1 MPELRDTLR
10 SAWRLYRHPRVLVM
24 LFLGFSAGLPY
35 LLVFSTLSAWLADAD
50 VDRAAI
56 GYFSWVGI
64 LFSIKVFWA
73 PVVDRLKLP
82 LLGRLLGQR
91 RSWMLLAQVGIGL
104 SLAAMALVE
113 PVGHLERFAQLALLV
128 AFCSATQDI
137 CIDAYRIDSADESF
151 QGAMAATYILGYR
164 VAMLVAG
171 AGAFYIA
178 SYDSWNGAY
187 HAMAWLMGVGVITTL
202 IIREPDTPPRQ
213 SFGRQPAQWLE
224 TALIAPFRD
233 FFSRYGALALGL
245 LALVAIYR
253 ISDIT
258 MGVMANPFYLDIG
271 YTKNE
276 IATVAKFFGFFMT
289 ILGSA
294 VGGLAVLRWGLG
306 RSMLVGAVGVAATN
320 MLFAVMAA
328 YSPVTPL
335 PILPVLGLPLDPEQV
350 RWGALAWLAAVI
362 SADNLFGGFSN
373 VALIAFMSS
382 LTNRNFSATQFAI
395 FSSLMTLPGKFIG
408 GFSGEVV
415 KAAGYPVFFNYAAL
429 LGVPAILLTLWWI
442 RRRYPP
448 APRADR
454 D

>member
-1 MPELRDTLR
+1 MPDLRETLW
-10 SAWRLYRHPRVLVM
+10 SAWRLYSHPRVLVM

-91 RSWMLLAQVGIGL
+91 RSWLLLAQVGIGL
-104 SLAAMALVE
+104 SLSAMALVE

-187 HAMAWLMGVGVITTL
+187 QVMAWLMGVGVLTTL
-202 IIREPDTPPRQ
+202 VIREPDTPPRQ
-213 SFGRQPAQWLE
+213 SFGRAPGQWLE

-233 FFSRYGALALGL
+233 FFSRYGLLALGL
-245 LALVAIYR
+245 LGLVAVYR

-320 MLFAVMAA
+320 VLFAVMAT
-328 YSPVTPL
+328 YSPVTQ
-335 PILPVLGLPLDPEQV
+335 VAVEPEQV
-350 RWGALAWLAAVI
+350 RWLALTWLAAVI
-362 SADNLFGGFSN
+362 SADNLFGGFAN

-382 LTNRNFSATQFAI
+382 LTNRNFSATQFAL

-415 KAAGYPVFFNYAAL
+415 KAAGYPIFFNYAAL
-429 LGVPAILLTLWWI
+429 LGVPAILLTLWWMQ
-442 RRRYPP
+442 RRRSA
-448 APRADR
+448 APETDR
-454 D
+454 G

>member
-1 MPELRDTLR
+1 MPDLRDSLWT
-10 SAWRLYRHPRVLVM
+10 AWRLYSHPRVVVM

-64 LFSIKVFWA
+64 MFSIKVFWA

-82 LLGRLLGQR
+82 LLGRALGQR
-91 RSWMLLAQVGIGL
+91 RSWLLLAQIGIGL

-137 CIDAYRIDSADESF
+137 CIDAYRIDSADDSF

-187 HAMAWLMGVGVITTL
+187 HVMAWLMAVGVVTTL

-213 SFGRQPAQWLE
+213 SFGRHPAQWLE

-233 FFSRYGALALGL
+233 FLKRYGTLALGL

-306 RSMLVGAVGVAATN
+306 RSMLVGAVGVALTN
-320 MLFAVMAA
+320 LLFAVMAT
-328 YSPVTPL
+328 YSPVTQ
-335 PILPVLGLPLDPEQV
+335 VVVEPEQV
-350 RWGALAWLAAVI
+350 RWAALAWLAAVI
-362 SADNLFGGFSN
+362 SADNLFGGFAN

-382 LTNRNFSATQFAI
+382 LTNRNFSATQFAL

-415 KAAGYPVFFNYAAL
+415 KAAGYPLFFNYAAL
-429 LGVPAILLTLWWI
+429 LGVPGILLVLWWL
-442 RRRYPP
+442 RYGRA
-448 APRADR
+448 APDQGRG
-454 D
+454 

>member
-1 MPELRDTLR
+1 MPDLRETLR

-91 RSWMLLAQVGIGL
+91 RSWLLLAQVGIGL
-104 SLAAMALVE
+104 SLSAMALVE

-187 HAMAWLMGVGVITTL
+187 QVMAWLMGVGVLTTL
-202 IIREPDTPPRQ
+202 VIREPDTPPRQ
-213 SFGRQPAQWLE
+213 SFGRAPGQWLE

-233 FFSRYGALALGL
+233 FFSRYGLLALGL
-245 LALVAIYR
+245 LALVAVYR

-320 MLFAVMAA
+320 VLFAVMAT
-328 YSPVTPL
+328 YSPVTQ
-335 PILPVLGLPLDPEQV
+335 VAVEPEQV
-350 RWGALAWLAAVI
+350 RWLALTWLAAVI
-362 SADNLFGGFSN
+362 SADNLFGGFAN

-382 LTNRNFSATQFAI
+382 LTNRNFSATQFAL

-415 KAAGYPVFFNYAAL
+415 KAAGYPTFFNYAAL
-429 LGVPAILLTLWWI
+429 LGVPAILLTLWWMQ
-442 RRRYPP
+442 RRRPTP
-448 APRADR
+448 AEQDR
-454 D
+454 G

>member
-1 MPELRDTLR
+1 MPPLSDTLR
-10 SAWRLYRHPRVLVM
+10 TAWQLYSHPRVVVM

-64 LFSIKVFWA
+64 MFSIKVFWA

-82 LLGRLLGQR
+82 LLNRLFGQR
-91 RSWMLLAQVGIGL
+91 RGWLLLAQVGIAL
-104 SLAAMALVE
+104 SLAAMAMVE

-151 QGAMAATYILGYR
+151 QGAMAATYIFGYR
-164 VAMLVAG
+164 TAMLVAG

-187 HAMAWLMGVGVITTL
+187 HAMAWLMGVGIVTTL
-202 IIREPDTPPRQ
+202 IIREPDTPPRE
-213 SFGRQPAQWLE
+213 SFGRDPKQWLE

-233 FFSRYGALALGL
+233 FFGRYGRIALGL

-289 ILGSA
+289 MLGSA
-294 VGGLAVLRWGLG
+294 VGGLAVLRYGLG
-306 RSMLVGAVGVAATN
+306 RSLLVGAVGVALTN
-320 MLFAVMAA
+320 LLFAVMAT
-328 YSPVTPL
+328 YSPVTQV
-335 PILPVLGLPLDPEQV
+335 PVDPEQV
-350 RWGALAWLAAVI
+350 RWVSLAWLAAVI
-362 SADNLFGGFSN
+362 SADNLFGGFAN

-382 LTNRNFSATQFAI
+382 LTNRSFSATQYAL

-415 KAAGYPVFFNYAAL
+415 AASGYAVFFNYAAL
-429 LGVPAILLTLWWI
+429 LGVPAILLTLWWL
-442 RRRYPP
+442 RRRDDT
-448 APRADR
+448 AAR
-454 D
+454 

>member
-1 MPELRDTLR
+1 MPPLSDTFR
-10 SAWRLYRHPRVLVM
+10 TAWQLYSHPRVVVM

-64 LFSIKVFWA
+64 MFSIKVFWA

-82 LLGRLLGQR
+82 LLNRLFGQR
-91 RSWMLLAQVGIGL
+91 RGWLLLAQVGIAL

-113 PVGHLERFAQLALLV
+113 PVGHLEHFAQLALLV

-151 QGAMAATYILGYR
+151 QGAMAATYIFGYR
-164 VAMLVAG
+164 TAMLVAG

-187 HAMAWLMGVGVITTL
+187 HAMAWLMGVGIVTTL
-202 IIREPDTPPRQ
+202 IIREPNTPPRE
-213 SFGRQPAQWLE
+213 SFGRDPKQWLE

-233 FFSRYGALALGL
+233 FFGRYGRIALGL

-289 ILGSA
+289 MLGSA
-294 VGGLAVLRWGLG
+294 VGGLAVLRHGLG
-306 RSMLVGAVGVAATN
+306 RSLLVGAVGVALTN
-320 MLFAVMAA
+320 LLFAVMAT
-328 YSPVTPL
+328 YSPVTEV
-335 PILPVLGLPLDPEQV
+335 PVDPEQV
-350 RWGALAWLAAVI
+350 RWVSLAWLAAVI
-362 SADNLFGGFSN
+362 SADNLFGGFAN

-382 LTNRNFSATQFAI
+382 LTNRNFSATQYAL

-415 KAAGYPVFFNYAAL
+415 EASGYTVFFNYAAL
-429 LGVPAILLTLWWI
+429 LGVPAILLTIWWL
-442 RRRYPP
+442 RRRDET
-448 APRADR
+448 AAR
-454 D
+454 

>member
-1 MPELRDTLR
+1 MIAL
-10 SAWRLYRHPRVLVM
+10 
-24 LFLGFSAGLPY
+24 LFLGFSAGLPF
-35 LLVFSTLSAWLADAD
+35 LLVFSTLNARLADVGVETAT
-50 VDRAAI
+50 I
-56 GYFSWVGI
+56 GFFSWLGI
-64 LFSIKVFWA
+64 TYSIKVFWA

-82 LLGRLLGQR
+82 LLGRALGQR
-91 RSWMLLAQVGIGL
+91 RSWLLLAQIGIGL

-137 CIDAYRIDSADESF
+137 CIDAYRIDSADDSF

-187 HAMAWLMGVGVITTL
+187 HVMAWLMAVGVVTTL

-213 SFGRQPAQWLE
+213 SFGRHPAQWLE

-233 FFSRYGALALGL
+233 FLKRYGTLALGL

-306 RSMLVGAVGVAATN
+306 RSMLVGAVGVALTN
-320 MLFAVMAA
+320 LLFAVMAT
-328 YSPVTPL
+328 YSPVTQ
-335 PILPVLGLPLDPEQV
+335 VVVEPEQV
-350 RWGALAWLAAVI
+350 RWAALAWLAAVI
-362 SADNLFGGFSN
+362 SADNLFGGFAN

-382 LTNRNFSATQFAI
+382 LTNRNFSATQFAL

-415 KAAGYPVFFNYAAL
+415 KAAGYPLFFNYAAL
-429 LGVPAILLTLWWI
+429 LGVPGILLVLWWL
-442 RRRYPP
+442 RYGRA
-448 APRADR
+448 APDQGRG
-454 D
+454 

>member
-1 MPELRDTLR
+1 MPDLRETLW
-10 SAWRLYRHPRVLVM
+10 SAWRLYSHPRVLVM

-35 LLVFSTLSAWLADAD
+35 LLVFSTLSAWLADSD

-91 RSWMLLAQVGIGL
+91 RSWLLLAQVGIGL
-104 SLAAMALVE
+104 SLSAMALVE

-137 CIDAYRIDSADESF
+137 CIDAYRIDSADQSF

-187 HAMAWLMGVGVITTL
+187 QVMAWLMGVGVLTTL
-202 IIREPDTPPRQ
+202 VIREPDTPPRQ
-213 SFGRQPAQWLE
+213 SFGRAPGQWLE

-233 FFSRYGALALGL
+233 FFSRYGMLALGL
-245 LALVAIYR
+245 LALVAVYR

-320 MLFAVMAA
+320 VLFAVMAT
-328 YSPVTPL
+328 YSPVTQ
-335 PILPVLGLPLDPEQV
+335 VAVEPEQV
-350 RWGALAWLAAVI
+350 RWLALTWLAAVI
-362 SADNLFGGFSN
+362 SADNLFGGFAN

-382 LTNRNFSATQFAI
+382 LTNRNFSATQFAL

-415 KAAGYPVFFNYAAL
+415 KAAGYPTFFNYAAL
-429 LGVPAILLTLWWI
+429 LGVPAILLTLWWLQ
-442 RRRYPP
+442 RRRLAAAEP
-448 APRADR
+448 DR
-454 D
+454 G

>member
-1 MPELRDTLR
+1 MPPLSDTFR
-10 SAWRLYRHPRVLVM
+10 TAWQLYSHPRVVVM

-64 LFSIKVFWA
+64 MFSIKVFWA

-82 LLGRLLGQR
+82 LLNRLFGQR
-91 RSWMLLAQVGIGL
+91 RGWLLLAQVGIAL

-113 PVGHLERFAQLALLV
+113 PVGHLEHFAQLALLV

-151 QGAMAATYILGYR
+151 QGAMAATYIFGYR
-164 VAMLVAG
+164 TAMLVAG

-187 HAMAWLMGVGVITTL
+187 HAMAWLMGVGIVTTL
-202 IIREPDTPPRQ
+202 IIREPNTPPRE
-213 SFGRQPAQWLE
+213 SFGRDPKQWLE

-233 FFSRYGALALGL
+233 FFGRYGRIALGL

-289 ILGSA
+289 MLGSA
-294 VGGLAVLRWGLG
+294 VGGLAVLRYGLG
-306 RSMLVGAVGVAATN
+306 RSLLVGAVGVALTN
-320 MLFAVMAA
+320 LLFAVMAT
-328 YSPVTPL
+328 YSPVTEV
-335 PILPVLGLPLDPEQV
+335 PVDPEQV
-350 RWGALAWLAAVI
+350 RWVSLAWLAAVI
-362 SADNLFGGFSN
+362 SADNLFGGFAN

-382 LTNRNFSATQFAI
+382 LTNRNFSATQYAL

-415 KAAGYPVFFNYAAL
+415 EASGYTVFFNYAAL
-429 LGVPAILLTLWWI
+429 LGVPAILLTIWWL
-442 RRRYPP
+442 RRRDDT
-448 APRADR
+448 AGR
-454 D
+454 

>member
-1 MPELRDTLR
+1 MPDLRETLW
-10 SAWRLYRHPRVLVM
+10 SAWRLYSHPRVLVM

-91 RSWMLLAQVGIGL
+91 RSWLLLAQVGIGL
-104 SLAAMALVE
+104 SLSAMALVE

-187 HAMAWLMGVGVITTL
+187 QVMAWLMGVGVLTTL
-202 IIREPDTPPRQ
+202 VIREPDTPPRQ
-213 SFGRQPAQWLE
+213 SFGRAPGQWLE

-233 FFSRYGALALGL
+233 FFSRYGLLALGL
-245 LALVAIYR
+245 LGLVAVYR

-320 MLFAVMAA
+320 VLFAVMAT
-328 YSPVTPL
+328 YSPVTQ
-335 PILPVLGLPLDPEQV
+335 VVVEPEQV
-350 RWGALAWLAAVI
+350 RWLALTWLAAVI
-362 SADNLFGGFSN
+362 SADNLFGGFAN

-382 LTNRNFSATQFAI
+382 LTNRNFSATQFAL

-415 KAAGYPVFFNYAAL
+415 KAAGYPTFFNYAAL
-429 LGVPAILLTLWWI
+429 LGVPAILLTLWWMQ
-442 RRRYPP
+442 RRRSA
-448 APRADR
+448 APETDR
-454 D
+454 G

>member
-1 MPELRDTLR
+1 MPDLLDTLR
-10 SAWRLYRHPRVLVM
+10 TAWRLYSHPRVLVM

-35 LLVFSTLSAWLADAD
+35 LLVFSTLSAWLTEADI
-50 VDRAAI
+50 DRAAI

-82 LLGRLLGQR
+82 FLGRLLGQR
-91 RSWMLLAQVGIGL
+91 RSWLLLAQVGIGL

-137 CIDAYRIDSADESF
+137 CIDAYRIDSADDSF

-164 VAMLVAG
+164 LAMLVAG

-187 HAMAWLMGVGVITTL
+187 HIMAWLMGVGVVTTL

-213 SFGRQPAQWLE
+213 SFGRHPAQWLE

-306 RSMLVGAVGVAATN
+306 RSMLMGAVGVALTN
-320 MLFAVMAA
+320 VLFAVMAT
-328 YSPVTPL
+328 YSPVTH
-335 PILPVLGLPLDPEQV
+335 LPVTELPLEHV
-350 RWGALAWLAAVI
+350 RWYSLAWLAAVI
-362 SADNLFGGFSN
+362 SADNLFGGFAN

-382 LTNRNFSATQFAI
+382 LTNRNFSATQFAL

-429 LGVPAILLTLWWI
+429 LGVPAILLTLWWLRQ
-442 RRRYPP
+442 RRLRPEG
-448 APRADR
+448 DR

>member
-1 MPELRDTLR
+1 MPDLRETLW
-10 SAWRLYRHPRVLVM
+10 SAWRLYSHPRVLVM

-91 RSWMLLAQVGIGL
+91 RSWLLLAQVGIGL
-104 SLAAMALVE
+104 SLSAMALVE
-113 PVGHLERFAQLALLV
+113 PVEHLDRFAQLALLV

-187 HAMAWLMGVGVITTL
+187 QVMAWLMGVGVLTTL
-202 IIREPDTPPRQ
+202 VIREPDTPPRQ
-213 SFGRQPAQWLE
+213 SFGRAPGQWLE

-233 FFSRYGALALGL
+233 FFSRYGLLALGL
-245 LALVAIYR
+245 LALVAVYR

-320 MLFAVMAA
+320 VLFAVMAT
-328 YSPVTPL
+328 YSPVTQ
-335 PILPVLGLPLDPEQV
+335 VAVEPEQV
-350 RWGALAWLAAVI
+350 RWLALTWLAAVI
-362 SADNLFGGFSN
+362 SADNLFGGFAN

-382 LTNRNFSATQFAI
+382 LTNRNFSATQFAL

-415 KAAGYPVFFNYAAL
+415 KAAGYPTFFNYAAL
-429 LGVPAILLTLWWI
+429 LGVPAILLTLWWMQ
-442 RRRYPP
+442 RRRSA
-448 APRADR
+448 APETDR
-454 D
+454 G

>member
-1 MPELRDTLR
+1 MPPLSDTFR
-10 SAWRLYRHPRVLVM
+10 TAWQLYSHPRVVVM

-64 LFSIKVFWA
+64 MFSIKVFWA

-82 LLGRLLGQR
+82 LLNRLFGQR
-91 RSWMLLAQVGIGL
+91 RGWLLLAQVGIAL

-113 PVGHLERFAQLALLV
+113 PVGHLEHFAQLALLV

-151 QGAMAATYILGYR
+151 QGAMAATYIFGYR
-164 VAMLVAG
+164 TAMLVAG

-187 HAMAWLMGVGVITTL
+187 HAMAWLMGVGIVTTL
-202 IIREPDTPPRQ
+202 IIREPNTPPRE
-213 SFGRQPAQWLE
+213 SFGRDPKQWLE

-233 FFSRYGALALGL
+233 FFGRYGRIALGL

-289 ILGSA
+289 MLGSA
-294 VGGLAVLRWGLG
+294 VGGLAVLRHGLG
-306 RSMLVGAVGVAATN
+306 GSLLVGAVGVALTN
-320 MLFAVMAA
+320 LLFAVMAT
-328 YSPVTPL
+328 YSPVTEV
-335 PILPVLGLPLDPEQV
+335 PVDPEQV
-350 RWGALAWLAAVI
+350 RWVSLAWLAAVI
-362 SADNLFGGFSN
+362 SADNLFGGFAN

-382 LTNRNFSATQFAI
+382 LTNRNFSATQYAL

-415 KAAGYPVFFNYAAL
+415 EASGYTVFFNYAAL
-429 LGVPAILLTLWWI
+429 LGVPAILLTIWWL
-442 RRRYPP
+442 RRRDET
-448 APRADR
+448 AAR
-454 D
+454 

>member
-1 MPELRDTLR
+1 MPDLRETLW

-91 RSWMLLAQVGIGL
+91 RSWLLLAQVGIGL
-104 SLAAMALVE
+104 SLSAMALVE

-187 HAMAWLMGVGVITTL
+187 QVMAWLMGVGVLTTL
-202 IIREPDTPPRQ
+202 VIREPDTPPRQ
-213 SFGRQPAQWLE
+213 SFGRAPGQWLE

-233 FFSRYGALALGL
+233 FFSRYGLLALGL
-245 LALVAIYR
+245 LALVAVYR

-320 MLFAVMAA
+320 VLFAVMAT
-328 YSPVTPL
+328 YSPVTQ
-335 PILPVLGLPLDPEQV
+335 VAVEPEQV
-350 RWGALAWLAAVI
+350 RWLALTWLAAVI
-362 SADNLFGGFSN
+362 SADNLFGGFAN

-382 LTNRNFSATQFAI
+382 LTNRNFSATQFAL

-415 KAAGYPVFFNYAAL
+415 KAAGYPTFFNYAAL
-429 LGVPAILLTLWWI
+429 LGVPAILLTLWWMQ
-442 RRRYPP
+442 RRRP
-448 APRADR
+448 APAEPDR
-454 D
+454 G

>member
-1 MPELRDTLR
+1 
-10 SAWRLYRHPRVLVM
+10 M

-91 RSWMLLAQVGIGL
+91 RSWLLLAQVGIGL
-104 SLAAMALVE
+104 SLSAMALVE

-187 HAMAWLMGVGVITTL
+187 QVMAWLMGVGVLTTL
-202 IIREPDTPPRQ
+202 VIREPDTPPRQ
-213 SFGRQPAQWLE
+213 SFGRAPGQWLE

-233 FFSRYGALALGL
+233 FFSRYGLLALGL
-245 LALVAIYR
+245 LGLVAVYR

-320 MLFAVMAA
+320 VLFAVMAT
-328 YSPVTPL
+328 YSPVTQ
-335 PILPVLGLPLDPEQV
+335 VVVEPEQV
-350 RWGALAWLAAVI
+350 RWLALTWLAAVI
-362 SADNLFGGFSN
+362 SADNLFGGFAN

-382 LTNRNFSATQFAI
+382 LTNRNFSATQFAL

-415 KAAGYPVFFNYAAL
+415 KAAGYPTFFNYAAL
-429 LGVPAILLTLWWI
+429 LGVPAILLTLWWMQ
-442 RRRYPP
+442 RRRSA
-448 APRADR
+448 APETDR
-454 D
+454 G

>member
-1 MPELRDTLR
+1 MPPLSDTFR
-10 SAWRLYRHPRVLVM
+10 TAWQLYSPPRVVVM

-64 LFSIKVFWA
+64 MFSIKVFWA

-82 LLGRLLGQR
+82 LLNRLFGQR
-91 RSWMLLAQVGIGL
+91 RGWLLLAQGGIAL

-113 PVGHLERFAQLALLV
+113 PVGHLEHFAQLALLV

-151 QGAMAATYILGYR
+151 QGAMAATYIFGYR
-164 VAMLVAG
+164 TAMLVAG

-187 HAMAWLMGVGVITTL
+187 HAMAWLMGVGIVTTL
-202 IIREPDTPPRQ
+202 IIREPNTPPRE
-213 SFGRQPAQWLE
+213 SFGRDPKQWLE

-233 FFSRYGALALGL
+233 FFGRYGRIALGL

-289 ILGSA
+289 MLGSA
-294 VGGLAVLRWGLG
+294 VGGLAVLRHGLG
-306 RSMLVGAVGVAATN
+306 RSLLVGAVGVALTN
-320 MLFAVMAA
+320 LLFAVMAT
-328 YSPVTPL
+328 YSPVTEV
-335 PILPVLGLPLDPEQV
+335 PVDPEQV
-350 RWGALAWLAAVI
+350 RWVSLAWLAAVI
-362 SADNLFGGFSN
+362 SADNLFGGFAN

-382 LTNRNFSATQFAI
+382 LTNRNFSATQYAL

-415 KAAGYPVFFNYAAL
+415 EASGYTVFFNYAAL
-429 LGVPAILLTLWWI
+429 LGVPAILLTIWWL
-442 RRRYPP
+442 RRRDDT
-448 APRADR
+448 AGR
-454 D
+454 

>member
-1 MPELRDTLR
+1 MPPLSDTFR
-10 SAWRLYRHPRVLVM
+10 TAWQLYSHPRVVVM
-24 LFLGFSAGLPY
+24 LFLGFSAGLPF

-64 LFSIKVFWA
+64 MFSIKVFWA

-82 LLGRLLGQR
+82 LLNRLFGQR
-91 RSWMLLAQVGIGL
+91 RGWLLLAQVGIAL

-113 PVGHLERFAQLALLV
+113 PVGHLEHFAQLALLV

-151 QGAMAATYILGYR
+151 QGAMAATYIFGYR
-164 VAMLVAG
+164 TAMLVAG

-187 HAMAWLMGVGVITTL
+187 HAMAWLMGVGIVTTL
-202 IIREPDTPPRQ
+202 IIREPNTPPRE
-213 SFGRQPAQWLE
+213 SFGRDPKQWLE

-233 FFSRYGALALGL
+233 FFGRYGRIALGL

-289 ILGSA
+289 MLGSA
-294 VGGLAVLRWGLG
+294 VGGLAVLRHGLG
-306 RSMLVGAVGVAATN
+306 RSLLVGAVGVALTN
-320 MLFAVMAA
+320 LLFAVMAT
-328 YSPVTPL
+328 YSPVTEV
-335 PILPVLGLPLDPEQV
+335 PVDPEQV
-350 RWGALAWLAAVI
+350 RWVSLAWLAAVI
-362 SADNLFGGFSN
+362 SADNLFGGFAN

-382 LTNRNFSATQFAI
+382 LTNRNFSATQYAL

-415 KAAGYPVFFNYAAL
+415 EASGYTVFFNYAAL
-429 LGVPAILLTLWWI
+429 LGVPAILLTIWWL
-442 RRRYPP
+442 RRRDDT
-448 APRADR
+448 AGR
-454 D
+454 

>member
-1 MPELRDTLR
+1 MPPLSDTFR
-10 SAWRLYRHPRVLVM
+10 TAWQLYSHPRVVVM

-64 LFSIKVFWA
+64 MFSIKVFWA

-82 LLGRLLGQR
+82 LLNRLFGQR
-91 RSWMLLAQVGIGL
+91 RGWLLLAQVGIAL

-113 PVGHLERFAQLALLV
+113 PVGHLEHFAQLALLV

-151 QGAMAATYILGYR
+151 QGAMAATYIFGYR
-164 VAMLVAG
+164 TAMLVAG

-187 HAMAWLMGVGVITTL
+187 HAMAWLMGVGIVTTL
-202 IIREPDTPPRQ
+202 IIREPNTPPRE
-213 SFGRQPAQWLE
+213 SFGRDPKQWLE

-233 FFSRYGALALGL
+233 FFGRYGRIALGL

-289 ILGSA
+289 MLGSA
-294 VGGLAVLRWGLG
+294 VGGLAVLRHGLG
-306 RSMLVGAVGVAATN
+306 RSLLVGAVGVALTN
-320 MLFAVMAA
+320 LLFAVMAT
-328 YSPVTPL
+328 YSPVTEV
-335 PILPVLGLPLDPEQV
+335 PVDPEQV
-350 RWGALAWLAAVI
+350 RWVSLAWLAAVI
-362 SADNLFGGFSN
+362 SADNLFGGFAN

-382 LTNRNFSATQFAI
+382 LTNRNFSATQYAL

-415 KAAGYPVFFNYAAL
+415 EASGYTVFFNYAAL
-429 LGVPAILLTLWWI
+429 LGVPAILLTIWWL
-442 RRRYPP
+442 RRRDDT
-448 APRADR
+448 AGR
-454 D
+454 